1 VGRATQDEM
10 NRDDIA
16 RRRSEYETAGIDIG
30 DVDSDPLTQWW
41 RWYDAAVAADVT
53 EPNAAV
59 LSTCGADGQPDGRY
73 VLLRGADAQGFSFF
87 TNYASSKAAQLRAN
101 PLASLTIGWLQLHRQ
116 VRVRGTIAPL
126 DDAESDEY
134 WASRPL
140 DSQIASSASP
150 QSQVIADRAV
160 LEAMMD
166 AVRAAHGDGPIP
178 RPARWGGYRL
188 QPAEIEFW
196 QGRPARAHDRL
207 RYRRIGAG
215 EWLIERLAP

>member
-1 VGRATQDEM
+1 M

-30 DVDSDPLTQWW
+30 DVDNDPIVQWW
-41 RWYDAAVAADVT
+41 RWYEEAVAAEVT

-73 VLLRGADAQGFSFF
+73 VLLRGADEHGFSFF
-87 TNYASSKAAQLRAN
+87 SNYASSKAAQLRAN
-101 PLASLTIGWLQLHRQ
+101 PLAALTIGWLQLHRQ
-116 VRVRGTIAPL
+116 VRVRGAIVVL
-126 DDAESDEY
+126 DDTDSDEY

-150 QSQVIADRAV
+150 QSQVIADRAA
-160 LEAMMD
+160 LEAMIE
-166 AVRAAHGDGPIP
+166 AVRVAHGEGPIA

-188 QPAEIEFW
+188 LPAEIEFW

-207 RYRRIGAG
+207 RYRRIDAS

>member
-1 VGRATQDEM
+1 M

-16 RRRSEYETAGIDIG
+16 RRRSEYESAGIDIG
-30 DVDSDPLTQWW
+30 DVDADPIAQWW
-41 RWYDAAVAADVT
+41 RWYEEAVAAEVT

-73 VLLRGADAQGFSFF
+73 VLLRGADEHGFQFF
-87 TNYASSKAAQLRAN
+87 SNYASSKAAQLRAN

-116 VRVRGTIAPL
+116 VRVRGAVTPL
-126 DDAESDEY
+126 DGAESDEY

-150 QSQVIADRAV
+150 QSQVIANRAV

-166 AVRAAHGDGPIP
+166 EVRVAHGEGAIP
-178 RPARWGGYRL
+178 RPARWGGYRVV
-188 QPAEIEFW
+188 PAEIELW

-207 RYRRIGAG
+207 RYRRTGAS